1 MKKIFFVFAFSFF
14 ALVSDAQNNLNLDLF
29 LGTSN
34 YSGDIQDKQFTFN
47 QAHLA
52 GGIGLSYEITNHF
65 SVRAAFKLG
74 KVSADDKYGRN
85 KERNLNFSSQLSEG
99 SLDIQYM
106 ITPLGQHV
114 FSPYVFAGVAVYHY
128 DPYTFDSA
136 GTKYYL
142 KPLSTEGEG
151 FIAGKKNYSLTQF
164 SIPFGAGVKMPLSDN
179 INVGFE
185 IGFRKLFN
193 DYLDDVSKDFVD
205 ENLLLANRGTKAVE
219 LSYRGDELKNGSQAY
234 PAAGTQRGNPSSKD
248 WYYFTGLTL
257 SFRLGNNLFGNGGG
271 GSGKNEWDC
280 PPKVL

>member
-1 MKKIFFVFAFSFF
+1 MKKVFFFLSFCF
-14 ALVSDAQNNLNLDLF
+14 LALMSKAQNNLNLNLF

-34 YSGDIQDKQFTFN
+34 YSGDLQDERFTFS

-52 GGIGLSYEITNHF
+52 GGIGLGYELSNHF
-65 SVRAAFKLG
+65 SIRASFKIG
-74 KVSADDKYGRN
+74 KISADDKYGRN

-99 SLDIQYM
+99 SLDIQYLL
-106 ITPLGQHV
+106 TPLNQHV
-114 FSPYVFAGVAVYHY
+114 FTPYVFAGVAVYHY
-128 DPYTFDSA
+128 DPYTFDSS

-151 FIAGKKNYSLTQF
+151 FVQGRNNYSLTQF
-164 SIPFGAGVKMPLSDN
+164 SIPFGVGVKMPLSEN

-185 IGFRKLFN
+185 IGYRKLFN

-205 ENLLLANRGTKAVE
+205 HDLLLANRGSKAVE
-219 LSYRGDELKNGSQAY
+219 LSYRGDELKNGSQQY
-234 PAAGTQRGNPSSKD
+234 PAAGVQRGNPTYKD

-257 SFRLGNNLFGNGGG
+257 SFRLGSNLFGNGGR
-271 GSGKNEWDC
+271 SGKNEWDC